1 MASAA
6 VDSARAPCGASDGVD
21 IGGLD
26 GPSSLAEALI
36 YLITDE
42 SKARSLQHDVCSL
55 SSYVFMFYVLDSQ
68 NYSRYS
74 LGMKFLAHLL
84 PRTVVIIRREQFI
97 ATKLKVGRSILEKT
111 PLALG

>member
-1 MASAA
+1 MIGAN
-6 VDSARAPCGASDGVD
+6 DSVVV
-21 IGGLD
+21 GGLD

-36 YLITDE
+36 CLIINTDE
-42 SKARSLQHDVCSL
+42 SKARSSQHDVCSL

-84 PRTVVIIRREQFI
+84 PRTVVMIRRERFV
-97 ATKLKVGRSILEKT
+97 AAKLKVGRSILEKT